1 LVREDK
7 PKLYRTIEE
16 IVQTIVKVSATKAR
30 GAYEP
35 FVFKDCKVA
44 YVLPGFDVTQDV
56 SLGDDEKMK
65 LIVFIKE
72 PARSRGCSSILGDRF
87 GPQGCPNTN
96 QGGQGVRTELGNPSH
111 TGAHPDKPPFYRGT
125 IGNRLNR
132 WVHPATKVES
142 SDG

>member
-56 SLGDDEKMK
+56 SLGDGEKPV
-65 LIVFIKE
+65 LFQV
-72 PARSRGCSSILGDRF
+72 RSRQSQYPLGK
-87 GPQGCPNTN
+87 G
-96 QGGQGVRTELGNPSH
+96 
-111 TGAHPDKPPFYRGT
+111 
-125 IGNRLNR
+125 
-132 WVHPATKVES
+132 
-142 SDG
+142 